1 MFKTSLVK
9 ILNAENAV
17 EQRHR
22 GLTNTEGGRARASGG
37 WGRPGWPLIIRVA
50 SAVLSD
56 LGVACFLTSGP
67 PSNFTTLAIS

>member
-17 EQRHR
+17 EQKHR
-22 GLTNTEGGRARASGG
+22 GLTNTEG
-37 WGRPGWPLIIRVA
+37 GRPGWPLIIRVA
-50 SAVLSD
+50 SAVLID

-67 PSNFTTLAIS
+67 LRISQPSRSRDLL